1 MQQVHTSMRGAQ
13 FNLKGKNVLIT
24 GAATGIGSSIV
35 QVFSEC
41 GANIGLHF
49 NSSVNE
55 AKKLEKRL
63 RSNGN
68 LKLFASDLTDF
79 RMVQSLMDNF
89 LKEFKTID
97 VLINNAGGVLGAK
110 NFLDLDEHAWDETF
124 ALNVKSAFFLSREA
138 FKKMKENEKGKIINI
153 SSVAAKFG
161 GSDKSMHYGAAK
173 AALESLTIGLSR
185 YGAPYNILVNCIRG
199 GFINTDFHKKM
210 GRSNSDIEKRIQMIP
225 LKRAGQPEDIASMA
239 AYLASPCGDFIT
251 GQIVSVT
258 GGD

>member
-1 MQQVHTSMRGAQ
+1 MDAQ

-24 GAATGIGSSIV
+24 GAATGIGSSIA
-35 QVFSEC
+35 QVFSQC

-49 NSSVNE
+49 NRSVDE
-55 AKKLEKRL
+55 AKRLEKKL
-63 RSNGN
+63 GTNGKV
-68 LKLFASDLTDF
+68 KLFASDLTDF
-79 RMVQSLMDNF
+79 QKVQSLVENF

-97 VLINNAGGVLGAK
+97 VLINNAGGVLGVK
-110 NFLDLDEHAWDETF
+110 NFLELNEQDWDKTF

-138 FKKMKENEKGKIINI
+138 FKKMKEVKKGKIINI

-161 GSDKSMHYGAAK
+161 GSDISLHYGAAK
-173 AALESLTIGLSR
+173 AGLESLTVGFSR

-210 GRSNSDIEKRIQMIP
+210 GRSDSDIEKRIQMIP

-239 AYLASPCGDFIT
+239 AYLASSCGDFIT
-251 GQIVSVT
+251 GQIISVT